1 MEKKKEMIREDID
14 QKYKWRLTDIFKSDE
29 EWEKAFKNL
38 SVPVEKLLKLQNTLS
53 DSPQNLADALE
64 IEQECS
70 ILVMELYVY
79 AKMSKDLD
87 NSNSKYQGMF
97 DRIIAEYYKVSAT
110 TAFLAPEI
118 SSIEEEKLRQWTKDE
133 ERLFIYKH
141 SIDNLIRNKKHIL
154 SEKEERILSGAGP
167 VAEGIEEAFSMLN
180 NVELDFGEI
189 LFSDGSKE
197 KLTHAKFGK
206 YREHPDR
213 EVRRQAYENMH
224 KSYGQLKNTIAAIY
238 TTSVKGDIFFA
249 KTREF
254 ESCVQKA
261 MFSDN
266 LDEKIYTSLIEAIH
280 KYLPSFHKY
289 LELRKK
295 VLKLDELHLYD
306 CSVPITEEISSHYEF
321 EQGKEILNEALAPL
335 GEKYIRDMN
344 TLFSGGSIDV
354 YETPGKTSGAY
365 AWGTYKS
372 HPYMLLNWSYRLED
386 VFTFAHETGHCMHSY
401 NSNKTQEYVNSH
413 YPIFLAEIASTVN
426 ENILL
431 KYMTAKCDVKTQKG
445 KKEKAYLINH
455 FLEDVKNTVIRQ
467 TMFAE
472 FEYIVHQKIE
482 QGEAM
487 TSESLCGL
495 YEDLLKLYFGE
506 GVVYDEYMNHEWSR
520 IPHFYSSFYVYKYA
534 TGFCAAAKISQKIV
548 LEGEVAV
555 KKYLEFLSAGGSD
568 YPANILG
575 KLDIDMSEPDAVL
588 STMKEFDRK
597 VHELEKL
604 LLE

>member
-1 MEKKKEMIREDID
+1 MEEKKEILREEID
-14 QKYKWRLTDIFKSDE
+14 QKYKWRLSDIFETDDS
-29 EWEKAFKNL
+29 WEKAFKEL
-38 SVPVEKLLKLQNTLS
+38 STPVESLLKLQNKLAES
-53 DSPQNLADALE
+53 SGILADALDL
-64 IEQECS
+64 EQECS
-70 ILVMELYVY
+70 IKVMELYVY
-79 AKMSKDLD
+79 AKMNKDLD
-87 NSNSKYQGMF
+87 NSNSKYQEMF
-97 DRIIAEYYKVSAT
+97 DKIVSEYYKVSAT

-118 SSIEEEKLRQWTKDE
+118 SSIEEEKLRQWTKED

-154 SEKEERILSGAGP
+154 SEKEERILSGVGP

-180 NVELDFGEI
+180 NVELEFGEI
-189 LFSDGSKE
+189 VFSDGTKE

-224 KSYGQLKNTIAAIY
+224 KAYGDLKNTIAAIY

-249 KTREF
+249 KTRGF
-254 ESCVQKA
+254 DSCVQKA

-280 KYLPSFHKY
+280 KYLPSFYKY

-321 EQGKEILNEALAPL
+321 EQGKEILKKALTPL
-335 GEKYIRDMN
+335 GEKYNKDMDK
-344 TLFSGGSIDV
+344 LFAGGSIDV

-365 AWGTYKS
+365 AWGSYKS

-401 NSNKTQEYVNSH
+401 NSNKSQEYVNSH

-431 KYMTAKCDVKTQKG
+431 RHMIKGCDETTEKG
-445 KKEKAYLINH
+445 RKEKAYLINH

-487 TSESLCGL
+487 TSQALCGL
-495 YEDLLKLYFGE
+495 YSELLKLYFGQ
-506 GVVYDEYMNHEWSR
+506 GVVYDEYMNYEWSR

-534 TGFCAAAKISQKIV
+534 TGFCAAAKITEKIA
-548 LEGEVAV
+548 LEGATAV
-555 KKYLEFLSAGGSD
+555 EKYLEFLSAGGSD

-575 KLDIDMSEPDAVL
+575 KLDIDMSQPDAVI
-588 STMKEFDRK
+588 STMEEFDRK
-597 VHELEKL
+597 VDELEKL
-604 LLE
+604 LLK